1 LTDYT
6 GLFDYL
12 LRHFVSRLYKN
23 FFYNFDSMHA
33 GFIFLAVIVGS
44 VLFHI
49 FTPWWWTD
57 IASNWGAMDDTINLT
72 FWIGGGVF
80 ILVCLFMI
88 YCMLKFSYKEGRKVE
103 YKPEDHKLE
112 KILTIVTTI
121 GVVALLA
128 PGLVVYNQYIN
139 TPKNALNIEVMAWQ
153 WGWQYRLPG
162 EDGKLGTTQVAKI
175 TDENPFG
182 INLDDEY
189 GKDDILIQSD
199 ELHLKKNKPVK
210 ILLRSVDVLHNFYVP
225 QFRAKMDAI
234 PGIIS
239 YYWFE
244 PNKIGEY
251 EVLCAEYC
259 GVGHYAMRAKVVVD
273 NDQNYENWLSEQE
286 MFSDYV
292 AKQNKIEFK
301 KTRVAK
307 NNN

>member
-1 LTDYT
+1 
-6 GLFDYL
+6 
-12 LRHFVSRLYKN
+12 
-23 FFYNFDSMHA
+23 MHA
-33 GFIFLAVIVGS
+33 GFIFLAVIIGS

-80 ILVCLFMI
+80 ILVCLFMV
-88 YCMLKFSYKEGRKVE
+88 YCTFKFSYKEGRKVE
-103 YKPEDHKLE
+103 YKPEDNKLE
-112 KILTIVTTI
+112 KILTVATTL
-121 GVVALLA
+121 GVAALLA
-128 PGLVVYNQYIN
+128 PGLIVWNEFIN

-162 EDGKLGTTQVAKI
+162 EDGKLGTAQVVKI
-175 TDENPFG
+175 SDENPFG
-182 INLDDEY
+182 INLDDPN

-199 ELHLKKNKPVK
+199 ELHLKTNRPVQ

-225 QFRAKMDAI
+225 QFRSKMDAI
-234 PGIIS
+234 PGIIT

-244 PNKIGEY
+244 PNKVGEY

-259 GVGHYAMRAKVVVD
+259 GLGHYGMRAKVVVE
-273 NDQNYENWLSEQE
+273 NEQNYENWLNEQE
-286 MFSDYV
+286 TFSSLI
-292 AKQNKIEFK
+292 AKQNKIEFNTIK
-301 KTRVAK
+301 IAK

>member
-1 LTDYT
+1 
-6 GLFDYL
+6 
-12 LRHFVSRLYKN
+12 
-23 FFYNFDSMHA
+23 MHA
-33 GFIFLAVIVGS
+33 GFIFLAVIIGS

-80 ILVCLFMI
+80 ILVCLFMV
-88 YCMLKFSYKEGRKVE
+88 YCTFKFSYKEGRKVE
-103 YKPEDHKLE
+103 YKPEDNKLE
-112 KILTIVTTI
+112 KILTVATTL
-121 GVVALLA
+121 GVAALLA
-128 PGLVVYNQYIN
+128 PGLIVWNEFIN

-162 EDGKLGTTQVAKI
+162 EDGKLGTAQVVKI
-175 TDENPFG
+175 SDENPFG
-182 INLDDEY
+182 INLDDPN

-199 ELHLKKNKPVK
+199 ELHLKTNRPVQ

-225 QFRAKMDAI
+225 QFRSKMDAI
-234 PGIIS
+234 PGIIT

-244 PNKIGEY
+244 PNKVGEY

-259 GVGHYAMRAKVVVD
+259 GLGHYGMRAKVVVE
-273 NDQNYENWLSEQE
+273 NKQNYENWLNEQE
-286 MFSDYV
+286 TFSSLI
-292 AKQNKIEFK
+292 AKQNKIEFNTIK
-301 KTRVAK
+301 IAK

>member
-1 LTDYT
+1 
-6 GLFDYL
+6 
-12 LRHFVSRLYKN
+12 
-23 FFYNFDSMHA
+23 MHA
-33 GFIFLAVIVGS
+33 GFIFLAVIIGS

-80 ILVCLFMI
+80 ILVCLFMV
-88 YCMLKFSYKEGRKVE
+88 YCTFRFSYKEGRNVE
-103 YKPEDHKLE
+103 YKPEDNKLE
-112 KILTIVTTI
+112 KILTVATTL
-121 GVVALLA
+121 GVAALLA
-128 PGLVVYNQYIN
+128 PGLIVWNEFIN

-162 EDGKLGTTQVAKI
+162 EDGKLGTAQVVKI
-175 TDENPFG
+175 SDENPFG
-182 INLDDEY
+182 INLDDPN

-199 ELHLKKNKPVK
+199 ELHLKTNRPVQ

-225 QFRAKMDAI
+225 QFRSKMDAI
-234 PGIIS
+234 PGIIT

-244 PNKIGEY
+244 PNKVGEY

-259 GVGHYAMRAKVVVD
+259 GLGHYGMRAKVVVE
-273 NDQNYENWLSEQE
+273 NEQNYENWLNEQE
-286 MFSDYV
+286 TFSSLI
-292 AKQNKIEFK
+292 AKQNKIEFNTIK
-301 KTRVAK
+301 IAK

>member
-1 LTDYT
+1 
-6 GLFDYL
+6 
-12 LRHFVSRLYKN
+12 
-23 FFYNFDSMHA
+23 MHA

-44 VLFHI
+44 ILFHI

-80 ILVCLFMI
+80 ILVCLFMV
-88 YCMLKFSYKEGRKVE
+88 YCMFKFSYKDGRKVE

-112 KILTIVTTI
+112 KILTVATTL
-121 GVVALLA
+121 GVAALLA
-128 PGLVVYNQYIN
+128 PGLIVWNEYIN

-162 EDGKLGTTQVAKI
+162 KDGKLGTAQIAKI

-182 INLDDEY
+182 INLDDPN
-189 GKDDILIQSD
+189 GKDDVLILSD
-199 ELHLKKNKPVK
+199 ELHLKTNRPVQ

-225 QFRAKMDAI
+225 QFRSKMDAI
-234 PGIIS
+234 PGIVT

-244 PNKIGEY
+244 PNKVGEY

-259 GVGHYAMRAKVVVD
+259 GVGHYAMRATVIVD
-273 NDQNYENWLSEQE
+273 NEQNYEKWLEEQE
-286 MFSDYV
+286 TFSSLI
-292 AKQNKIEFK
+292 AKQNKIEFNTIK
-301 KTRVAK
+301 IAK

>member
-1 LTDYT
+1 
-6 GLFDYL
+6 
-12 LRHFVSRLYKN
+12 
-23 FFYNFDSMHA
+23 MHA
-33 GFIFLAVIVGS
+33 GFIFLAVIIGS

-80 ILVCLFMI
+80 ILVCLFMV
-88 YCMLKFSYKEGRKVE
+88 YCTFKFSYKEGRKVE
-103 YKPEDHKLE
+103 YKPEDNKLE
-112 KILTIVTTI
+112 KILTVATTL
-121 GVVALLA
+121 GVAALLA
-128 PGLVVYNQYIN
+128 PGLIVWNEFIN

-162 EDGKLGTTQVAKI
+162 EDGKLGTVQVAKI
-175 TDENPFG
+175 SDENPFG
-182 INLDDEY
+182 INLDDPN
-189 GKDDILIQSD
+189 GKDDVLIQSD
-199 ELHLKKNKPVK
+199 ELHLKTNRPVQ

-234 PGIIS
+234 PGIIT

-244 PNKIGEY
+244 PNKVGEY

-259 GVGHYAMRAKVVVD
+259 GLGHYGMRAKVVVE
-273 NDQNYENWLSEQE
+273 NEQNYENWLNEQE
-286 MFSDYV
+286 TFSSLI
-292 AKQNKIEFK
+292 AKQNKIEFNTIK
-301 KTRVAK
+301 IAK